1 MEKRSTTKLA
11 KGTMNSGLAIAVL
24 PLVLWGFSSLG
35 CENPLSEGTCA
46 GATALWGL
54 ILSVPLGVIVF
65 LVGLFAWFVSRFPIS
80 K

>member
-1 MEKRSTTKLA
+1 MEKPRTKKLA
-11 KGTMNSGLAIAVL
+11 KVAMYSGLGIALL
-24 PLVLWGFSSLG
+24 PLVLWGFSSIG
-35 CENPLSEGTCA
+35 CENPFSEGSCA

-54 ILSVPLGVIVF
+54 ILSVPLGVVVF

>member
-1 MEKRSTTKLA
+1 MKKPRTKKLA
-11 KGTMNSGLAIAVL
+11 LVAMYSGLGIALL
-24 PLVLWGFSSLG
+24 PLVLWGFSSFS
-35 CENPLSEGTCA
+35 CENPFSEGSCA

>member
-1 MEKRSTTKLA
+1 MEKPRTKKFPKVA
-11 KGTMNSGLAIAVL
+11 MYSGLAVAVL
-24 PLVLWGFSSLG
+24 PIVFWGFSSLG
-35 CENPLSEGTCA
+35 CENPFSEGSCA

>member
-1 MEKRSTTKLA
+1 MEKPKTKKLA
-11 KGTMNSGLAIAVL
+11 KVAMYSGLAIAVL
-24 PLVLWGFSSLG
+24 PLALWGFSSIG
-35 CENPLSEGTCA
+35 CENPFSEGSCA

-54 ILSVPLGVIVF
+54 ILSVPLGVVVF

>member
-1 MEKRSTTKLA
+1 MKKPRTKKLA
-11 KGTMNSGLAIAVL
+11 LVAMYSGLGIALL
-24 PLVLWGFSSLG
+24 PLVLWGFSSIG
-35 CENPLSEGTCA
+35 CEYPLSEGSCA

>member
-1 MEKRSTTKLA
+1 MGKPRTKRVA
-11 KGTMNSGLAIAVL
+11 KVAMYSGLAISLL
-24 PLVLWGFSSLG
+24 PLVLWGFSSIG
-35 CENPLSEGTCA
+35 CENPFSEGTCA

-54 ILSVPLGVIVF
+54 ILSVPLGLVVF